1 MFKLSQDID
10 AERYARVRA
19 SFAAENPG
27 LADLM
32 GGS

>member
-19 SFAAENPG
+19 SFAADNPR

-32 GGS
+32 DGS